1 MYPHNTMDAW
11 GSDDDTAVEIF
22 ESMPTHPQNNVAASH
37 APAYAASHT
46 MNNDVIDVLD
56 YNETEYDAGEDALRQ
71 LRIEQDSARQ
81 VNLNVEAS
89 IAVLEDPGLIA
100 HMALARLR
108 VAEAASKESSRAY
121 REVRLVSDRAKIA
134 NLIMKTTKTLSHAYV
149 ALNAQITSTK
159 IVCEEVKVY
168 ASDAAKLSRYEWPY
182 GFPPIDTVDPIAWY
196 SRSTALLS
204 AKIESASDTLE
215 QTLLAYV
222 GIESDL
228 SIFKVT
234 YADLLRTIE
243 QDI

>member
-1 MYPHNTMDAW
+1 MDAW

-37 APAYAASHT
+37 VHAPASRRSNDMMSHT
-46 MNNDVIDVLD
+46 MNNDVIDF
-56 YNETEYDAGEDALRQ
+56 NETEYDAGEDALRQ
-71 LRIEQDSARQ
+71 LRMEQDGARQ

-108 VAEAASKESSRAY
+108 VAEAASKESLRAY

-134 NLIMKTTKTLSHAYV
+134 NLIMKTTKTLSQAYV

-196 SRSTALLS
+196 GRSTALLS